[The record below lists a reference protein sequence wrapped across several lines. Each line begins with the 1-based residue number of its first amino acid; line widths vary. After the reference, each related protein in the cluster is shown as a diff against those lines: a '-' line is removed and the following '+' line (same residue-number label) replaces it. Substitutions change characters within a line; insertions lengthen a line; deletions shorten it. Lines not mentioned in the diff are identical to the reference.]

1 MYFALKNLQK
11 KIKKQVNNSQPAKC
25 KVGMIIFE
33 WLQERRKEDVLEIF
47 IVKTATRQVW
57 FMHFQVKMPG
67 NGREN
72 IFREKK
78 NNKEGAGDRFKC

>member
-1 MYFALKNLQK
+1 
-11 KIKKQVNNSQPAKC
+11 
-25 KVGMIIFE
+25 
-33 WLQERRKEDVLEIF
+33 
-47 IVKTATRQVW
+47 
-57 FMHFQVKMPG
+57 MHFQVKMPG